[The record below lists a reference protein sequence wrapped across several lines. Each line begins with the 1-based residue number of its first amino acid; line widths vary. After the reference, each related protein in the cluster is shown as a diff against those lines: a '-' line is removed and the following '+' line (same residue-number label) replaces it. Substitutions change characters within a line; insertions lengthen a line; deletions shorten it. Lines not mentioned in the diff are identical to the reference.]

1 MEKSSFF
8 NAHLENGVY
17 DRTYQAEDFAKYFS
31 TFIGNGVFPN
41 PSTNCQVTANDNMTI
56 KLQPGLAWINGYL
69 YQNTDELQLT
79 VDPADGV
86 LNRQD
91 RVVLRLDFVNRE
103 IKAYVLK
110 GEYTSSDTPHAPN
123 LTRTAD
129 IYELGLAQIDVMAG
143 VTKITQSAIN
153 DVRWQVYQCGI
164 VSGTVKTVDITTLYN
179 QYKTKFE
186 EDENNFATKANSTY
200 ADFNKRLNDS
210 YLEFTNN
217 FNTWFD
223 NNTTEWSDEFTSWF
237 DGIKKKLSDDIATSL
252 QNQIDILNE
261 SVNHKLTKDIVK
273 EYSGEGITSNDTSEG
288 FIRNLKLE
296 GNTKYRRADK
306 TYTDIWESGVSL
318 ESVGEAEKNSEGK
331 YPINIES
338 DGGKNLYVG
347 TKDFSS
353 QNLWTSYSFW
363 SKETEKYKDLTVM
376 SYSLEWNGM
385 GQYKSVHI
393 GETYTLSAY
402 VKADSATKVCFFD
415 NNHGVP
421 YSNKNNT
428 VFSVGTEWQR
438 IGVSF
443 TIINDGTTY
452 FRFENTNKVKLY
464 LCGVKLEKG
473 LKNKV
478 PEWNDELS
486 LVDKRTVLLDSPL
499 RKVGEVAD
507 VLDLEKMKVTRNC
520 KTITIDNTIT
530 NWIQGRIDSNS
541 ILWYTILSD
550 VKPSSPIICDKLK
563 YDKTTWL
570 NDTIGICNLDETKA
584 FQIRTDKTIS
594 NLSAL
599 TTWLQSN
606 PITVVYQLATPVVED
621 ITNLIEPLSSYPD
634 TTTVTTN
641 NNIKAN
647 ISCSMLTKEAEPLAQ
662 SFYDYYIKKLYKNAF
677 NKNGDTM
684 SGDINMG
691 YNAVKTNIL
700 KNVDGETL
708 VRKGILADGKG
719 NSIDTTEIG
728 NENRPVVLKTLEKA
742 PRVNSNYF
750 VYHEGNK
757 PTIEELGLTDYVNKT
772 KTMYE
777 GRATKL
783 IEFANAANKWGKVA
797 EFNIK
802 AANGCIAATFM
813 VQTIGDNDD
822 NSRYA
827 IFSVNMKQTDAMGK
841 KPKFLIT
848 TLLAKNFDAVNN
860 IKGVLVENSSS
871 LTKVELYIRQQTLW
885 SGYIITCINGKN
897 FWNGS
902 FTMFEN
908 LELLDNVP
916 TGISSTYYKPAYLQN
931 FYTDKDATLAY
942 CETDAGSVSVSQ
954 LNDCNVS
961 TIDFAFTASKHGF
974 YRFDVNLQVNTKKVV
989 VIIDGDTSNSLV
1001 VLNNAYSGS
1010 ITLELKEGQVVK
1022 TVYPVPINDN
1032 ANTYSSI
1039 AKIDGARLT
1048 ITACAV

>member
-69 YQNTDELQLT
+69 YQNTDELQLAI
-79 VDPADGV
+79 DPADGV

-91 RVVLRLDFVNRE
+91 RVVLRLDFINRE

-110 GEYTSSDTPHAPN
+110 GEYTSSNTPHAPN

-164 VSGTVKTVDITTLYN
+164 VSGTVQTVDITTLYN

-223 NNTTEWSDEFTSWF
+223 DNTTEWSDEFTSWF

-261 SVNHKLTKDIVK
+261 SVTHKLTKDIVK
-273 EYSGEGITSNDTSEG
+273 EYSGEVITSNDTSEG
-288 FIRNLKLE
+288 FIRNLKLK
-296 GNTKYRRADK
+296 GNTKYRRADGSH
-306 TYTDIWESGVSL
+306 TNTWESGVSL
-318 ESVGEAEKNSEGK
+318 ESVGEAEKNSDGK
-331 YPINIES
+331 YPIEVVS
-338 DGGKNLYVG
+338 CGKNL
-347 TKDFSS
+347 FSTELFEKIS
-353 QNLWTSYSFW
+353 LNENCNLCSWNEDTGVLHLS
-363 SKETEKYKDLTVM
+363 
-376 SYSLEWNGM
+376 WNGIKTYLTLLTS
-385 GQYKSVHI
+385 QKI
-393 GETYTLSAY
+393 KKNTQYTLSFEIQGEQ
-402 VKADSATKVCFFD
+402 SWL
-415 NNHGVP
+415 P
-421 YSNKNNT
+421 NT
-428 VFSVGTEWQR
+428 IRIEYTDGTESYSKTTLDSTTEYKKIILISDVNKTISR
-438 IGVSF
+438 IYWVGV
-443 TIINDGTTY
+443 TISNVKNLQLEEGTTA
-452 FRFENTNKVKLY
+452 TNYESYK
-464 LCGVKLEKG
+464 E
-473 LKNKV
+473 
-478 PEWNDELS
+478 
-486 LVDKRTVLLDSPL
+486 DKRIVLLDSPL
-499 RKVGEVAD
+499 RKND
-507 VLDLEKMKVTRNC
+507 VLDLEKLKITRNYGSA
-520 KTITIDNTIT
+520 TFNGSDSE
-530 NWIQGRIDSNS
+530 NWELGVSHINS
-541 ILWYTILSD
+541 IVFYKGLSGSRKYTQSTPGSLL
-550 VKPSSPIICDKLK
+550 CDKFIYNWNVWSSEEEGVRIEEYGALQISILK
-563 YDKTTWL
+563 SKL
-570 NDTIGICNLDETKA
+570 ETQDVAGFK
-584 FQIRTDKTIS
+584 K
-594 NLSAL
+594 
-599 TTWLQSN
+599 WLQSN
-606 PITVVYQLATPVVED
+606 PVTVVYQLATPVVED
-621 ITNLIEPLSSYPD
+621 ITNLIEPLSSYPN

-647 ISCSMLTKEAEPLAQ
+647 ISCSMFTKEAEPLAQ

-708 VRKGILADGKG
+708 VRKGILIDRTG

-728 NENRPVVLKTLEKA
+728 NENKPVVLKTLEKA

-777 GRATKL
+777 EGKTTKFVK
-783 IEFANAANKWGKVA
+783 FASEVNKWGKVA
-797 EFNIK
+797 EFNLK

-813 VQTIGDNDD
+813 VQTIGDNDN

-827 IFSVNMKQTDAMGK
+827 IFSVNMKQTNAMGK
-841 KPKFLIT
+841 KPKVLIT

-885 SGYIITCINGKN
+885 DGYIITCINGKN

-902 FTMFEN
+902 FTMFED
-908 LELLDNVP
+908 LDLLDNVP
-916 TGISSTYYKPAYLQN
+916 TGISSTYYKPAYLQD
-931 FYTDKDATLAY
+931 FYINKDATLAC
-942 CETDAGSVSVSQ
+942 CEVETGSVSVSQ
-954 LNDCNVS
+954 LNDCNIS
-961 TIDFAFTASKHGF
+961 TIDFAFTASKHGW
-974 YRFDVNLQVNTKKVV
+974 YRFDVSLQVNTKKVV

-1001 VLNNAYSGS
+1001 VLDNAYSGS

-1039 AKIDGARLT
+1039 ATIDGARLT
-1048 ITACAV
+1048 ITACAR